1 MLATVIQPVDAAPLD
16 PLPAALDNPEGFFES
31 KLIVEV
37 NQHLLSLVGG
47 DWHRPPLV
55 APHWADPE
63 LLAAC
68 RHWRSRLKS
77 YALSDAWVDKDPRLC
92 ITFPAYLHLL
102 LCRPPLAAVLRDPLT
117 VAASL
122 YARDGFSIEAGLS
135 LWFLYNH
142 HLAYSLQQD
151 DLLLTY
157 SSLLSLASGEA
168 RPYVI
173 EAFGAFLA
181 PFQLASSSTESLLTA
196 LSGVVRPSL
205 NRAQHSLTDHRLESV
220 DTSLLERCQ
229 SAYEAVAAAESD
241 RFIVFQQA
249 FDALPRC
256 ALQALQRHG
265 LSAQSCSQGLVLEND
280 ALKRQLQ
287 SSSER
292 LAACE
297 GRVASMESSTSWRA
311 MAPFRRIKDAAL
323 RWRA

>member
-1 MLATVIQPVDAAPLD
+1 MLAAVVQPADSGPLD
-16 PLPAALDNPEGFFES
+16 PLPVALDNPEGFYES
-31 KLIVEV
+31 KLIVEI
-37 NQHLLSLVGG
+37 NEHLLSLVGG

-55 APHWADPE
+55 APNWADPQ
-63 LLAAC
+63 LLAAS

-102 LCRPPLAAVLRDPLT
+102 LYRPPLAAVLRDPLA

-122 YARDGFSIEAGLS
+122 YARDGFSIEAGLA

-168 RPYVI
+168 KPYVI
-173 EAFGAFLA
+173 KAFAAFLA
-181 PFQLASSSTESLLTA
+181 PFQPASSSAEPLLTA

-205 NRAQHSLTDHRLESV
+205 NRAQHSLADHMLESV
-220 DTSLLERCQ
+220 DTALLERCQ

-241 RFIVFQQA
+241 RFIVFQQV

-280 ALKRQLQ
+280 ALKLQLQ
-287 SSSER
+287 SASER

-311 MAPFRRIKDAAL
+311 MAPFRRVKDAAL